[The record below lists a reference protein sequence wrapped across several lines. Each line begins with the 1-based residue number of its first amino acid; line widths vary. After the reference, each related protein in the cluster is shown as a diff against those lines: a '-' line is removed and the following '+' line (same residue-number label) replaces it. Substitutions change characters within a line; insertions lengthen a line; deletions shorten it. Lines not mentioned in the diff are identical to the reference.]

1 MPSTTPQQID
11 DLMERASRA
20 LVATDYFQAE
30 ELALRGLLAAR
41 RILDF
46 ERMARICLPLQEAR
60 RQRLQQALD
69 VAVSVRV
76 VNSLPADDSA
86 AIEPGCVLVVPM
98 LVAADARRLRE
109 CALSQRVP
117 LAVLCAEPMT
127 QTRLVPIAALGQ
139 VVVRTKVRPP
149 AQLAKPSKSW
159 FQASMEALGDAA
171 IDEIDPI
178 LQGERRVDA
187 ILDRLDA
194 VPDHEKL
201 HQRLADACRAAAHQ
215 RAQQD
220 QSGPRSRKPQ
230 QVGS

>member
-1 MPSTTPQQID
+1 
-11 DLMERASRA
+11 MERASRA
-20 LVATDYFQAE
+20 LIATDYFQAE
-30 ELALRGLLAAR
+30 ELALRALLAAR

-46 ERMARICLPLQEAR
+46 DRVARICLPLQEAR
-60 RQRLQQALD
+60 RQRLQQAFD
-69 VAVSVRV
+69 AAATVRV
-76 VNSLPADDSA
+76 VNSLPADEGA

-109 CALSQRVP
+109 RAFSQQIP

-139 VVVRTKVRPP
+139 VVVRTKMRPP

-159 FQASMEALGDAA
+159 FQEAMEALGDAA

-178 LQGERRVDA
+178 LQGERLVDA

-215 RAQQD
+215 QVQQAG
-220 QSGPRSRKPQ
+220 SSPGSRKPQ